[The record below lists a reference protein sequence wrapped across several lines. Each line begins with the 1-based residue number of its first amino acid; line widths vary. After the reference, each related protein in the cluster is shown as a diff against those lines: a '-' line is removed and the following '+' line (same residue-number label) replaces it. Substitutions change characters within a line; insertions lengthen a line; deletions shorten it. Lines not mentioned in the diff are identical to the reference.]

1 MQVIGMRP
9 KPAIRAQYKE
19 KRRRSATRSPS
30 HLLSALSCRL
40 SPLLLGRVGCLGLLI
55 LIVLTSGY
63 YCETGGSRTHH
74 FRSPTTTTRPGFNTH
89 HGSPCGVP
97 TECLERLNLPLVSP
111 SLMLARPGDFPP
123 ISVVERRI
131 LSTPPKGATVLSAR
145 GSKLEHHIE
154 SPLLTGLTVQEEAPD
169 LSIGGSLD
177 RPIPTGLSARGARP
191 LVRLLRPNGPLLGF
205 RSREG
210 LGTAWHSTRISPSR
224 SPRE

>member
-1 MQVIGMRP
+1 LTGFPRLLRRRFVGNSRRLLHSLRSDAP
-9 KPAIRAQYKE
+9 DHRAKLKHHLKPAIRAQYKE

-145 GSKLEHHIE
+145 ADHRSPSTEH
-154 SPLLTGLTVQEEAPD
+154 
-169 LSIGGSLD
+169 
-177 RPIPTGLSARGARP
+177 RR
-191 LVRLLRPNGPLLGF
+191 
-205 RSREG
+205 RS
-210 LGTAWHSTRISPSR
+210 STRGR
-224 SPRE
+224 SSSITSKARY